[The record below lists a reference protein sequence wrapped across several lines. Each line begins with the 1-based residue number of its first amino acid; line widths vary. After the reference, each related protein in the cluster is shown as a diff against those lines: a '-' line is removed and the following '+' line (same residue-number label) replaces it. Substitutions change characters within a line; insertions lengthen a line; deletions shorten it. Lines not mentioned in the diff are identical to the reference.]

1 MSKQERTTGL
11 LLPSREVLLWAGGNL
26 AFLVD
31 AARSAESAGF
41 DSVWVG
47 DSLLARPRGEPL
59 VALGAIAGAT
69 SRVTLGTAVLLP
81 LLRHPV
87 ALAHALASLDRLSK
101 GRLIVGVGPGAE
113 LPGTHAELAAVGVP
127 SDRRVTAMLEVLDR
141 CRRLWRNEESGL
153 ELQPSPFQTG
163 GPPLWLGGTG
173 PRMLRMTGSS
183 FEGWLPLSPT
193 PETYAT
199 GRRSVLEAAERA
211 GRDPASIECG
221 VYLTVA
227 VADGAKQA
235 GEDLDGYIRAYYGV
249 PAEVMGRGMALHAGT
264 LESAADWFAA
274 YREAGARHLVI
285 RLARPD
291 LGDYDAATRAL
302 LNAAR

>member
-1 MSKQERTTGL
+1 
-11 LLPSREVLLWAGGNL
+11 
-26 AFLVD
+26 
-31 AARSAESAGF
+31 
-41 DSVWVG
+41 
-47 DSLLARPRGEPL
+47 
-59 VALGAIAGAT
+59 
-69 SRVTLGTAVLLP
+69 
-81 LLRHPV
+81 
-87 ALAHALASLDRLSK
+87 
-101 GRLIVGVGPGAE
+101 
-113 LPGTHAELAAVGVP
+113 
-127 SDRRVTAMLEVLDR
+127 
-141 CRRLWRNEESGL
+141 
-153 ELQPSPFQTG
+153 
-163 GPPLWLGGTG
+163 
-173 PRMLRMTGSS
+173 MLRMTGSS

-291 LGDYDAATRAL
+291 LGEYDAATRAL
-302 LNAAR
+302 LTAAR